1 LLGFNVVLLLLHWY
15 VLLLCNE
22 HHISAESTETACF
35 LTIASSL
42 EADIAGTIKETEDSV
57 RKPATEILQ
66 VEFHV
71 TCQEI
76 FTLSFYL
83 RSTKCRS

>member
-1 LLGFNVVLLLLHWY
+1 MMPSFCIGMFCYY
-15 VLLLCNE
+15 VKE
-22 HHISAESTETACF
+22 HHISAESKENVCF

-42 EADIAGTIKETEDSV
+42 DADIAGTIKETEDSV

-66 VEFHV
+66 AEFHV
-71 TCQEI
+71 TCQKI
-76 FTLSFYL
+76 LTLSFYL